1 MPLFAKERC
10 NLRSIANFLAFD
22 LGAES
27 GRGIIGSINDGK
39 LELDVVH
46 RFPNGPS
53 RISGSI
59 YWDTLRLFDQMKYSL
74 SQAVKS
80 GAELSGIG
88 IDTWGVDY
96 ALLGKSDVLLSNP
109 YHYRDSRTNGIME
122 EVFKLVPAED
132 VFDATGIQF
141 MQFNT
146 LFQLYAMVLE
156 KSPILD
162 IAEMMLLIPNLFYF
176 WFSGVKAAE
185 FTHATTTQ
193 CYDPRAG
200 GWAIGLMEKLGIP
213 VNILPEIV
221 QPGTVMGPI
230 LPDVADE
237 TGTGSI
243 PIIAT
248 ASHDTASA
256 VAATPLEGENCA
268 YISSGTWSLMGVEIR
283 EPIINEAAR
292 RYNFTN
298 EGGVQGTFRFLKNI
312 MGLWLIQESRRAW
325 AKEGGELSYEEI
337 ARLAEA
343 AEPFKSII
351 NPQHPS
357 FLTPG
362 DIPERIRQFCRSTS
376 QPVPD
381 GRGEVARMVFE
392 GLALSYR
399 ATLGQIEELT
409 GRPIDTIHIV
419 GGGCQNR
426 LLCQFAADATGR
438 RVIVGPVE
446 ATAAG
451 NVLVQAMAVG
461 LIDSLESAR
470 QMVRN
475 SFALEQY
482 TPRDS
487 ARWDEAYERFKAI
500 CG

>member
-1 MPLFAKERC
+1 MIKENRDLS
-10 NLRSIANFLAFD
+10 NMARFLALD

-27 GRGIIGSINDGK
+27 GRGIVGSISGGK

-53 RISGSI
+53 RVSGSL
-59 YWDTLRLFDQMKYSL
+59 YWDALRLFDQMKYSL

-80 GAELSGIG
+80 GVELSGIG

-96 ALLGKSDVLLSNP
+96 GLLGKSDVLLSNP

-122 EVFKLVPAED
+122 EAFKHAPAED

-146 LFQLYAMVLE
+146 LFQLYAAVLE
-156 KSPILD
+156 KSPLLD
-162 IAEMMLLIPNLFYF
+162 IAETMLLIPNLFSF
-176 WFSGVKAAE
+176 WFSGIKAAE

-200 GWAIGLMEKLGIP
+200 GWAIGLMDKLGIP
-213 VNILPEIV
+213 CNILPEVI

-230 LPDVADE
+230 LPEVADE
-237 TGTGSI
+237 TGAGSI

-268 YISSGTWSLMGVEIR
+268 YISSGTWSLMGVEICK
-283 EPIINEAAR
+283 PIINDAAR
-292 RYNFTN
+292 RCNFTN
-298 EGGVQGTFRFLKNI
+298 EGGAQGTFRFLKNI
-312 MGLWLIQESRRAW
+312 MGLWLIQESRRTW
-325 AKEGGELSYEEI
+325 AKEGEELSYEGI

-343 AEPFKSII
+343 AEPFKGMID
-351 NPQHPS
+351 PQHPS
-357 FLTPG
+357 FLAPG
-362 DIPERIRQFCRSTS
+362 DMPERIRRFCRSTG
-376 QPVPD
+376 QPVPESS
-381 GRGEVARMVFE
+381 GEIARMIFE
-392 GLALSYR
+392 SLALSYR
-399 ATLGQIEELT
+399 ATLEQIEELT
-409 GRPIDTIHIV
+409 GRSIDTIHIV

-438 RVIVGPVE
+438 KVIVGPIE

-470 QMVRN
+470 QIVRN

-482 TPRDS
+482 VPMDRTD
-487 ARWDEAYERFKAI
+487 WDEAYGRFQEI